1 MIRYD
6 LEEDVTDEVLEQN
19 LQPFLDKISKY
30 IKDNVANDFVAAD
43 IAIAYQTDALYAE
56 PFDVVIGG
64 ALDDLAQT
72 TNSFCNKDEIKK
84 ILEEKHHLKIIN
96 DNPIE
101 LEEIKDKWSPF
112 CLEGMIIM
120 NNEKLIKEKLRV
132 FEKLISSG
140 YNTDKKILDMKIED
154 IILLS
159 NFTRTD
165 LNIAVGIKQ
174 ALLSKSLVSYI
185 CGTDN
190 KN

>member
-1 MIRYD
+1 
-6 LEEDVTDEVLEQN
+6 
-19 LQPFLDKISKY
+19 
-30 IKDNVANDFVAAD
+30 
-43 IAIAYQTDALYAE
+43 
-56 PFDVVIGG
+56 
-64 ALDDLAQT
+64 
-72 TNSFCNKDEIKK
+72 
-84 ILEEKHHLKIIN
+84 
-96 DNPIE
+96 
-101 LEEIKDKWSPF
+101 
-112 CLEGMIIM
+112 M

-154 IILLS
+154 IILSS

>member
-1 MIRYD
+1 
-6 LEEDVTDEVLEQN
+6 
-19 LQPFLDKISKY
+19 
-30 IKDNVANDFVAAD
+30 
-43 IAIAYQTDALYAE
+43 
-56 PFDVVIGG
+56 
-64 ALDDLAQT
+64 
-72 TNSFCNKDEIKK
+72 
-84 ILEEKHHLKIIN
+84 
-96 DNPIE
+96 
-101 LEEIKDKWSPF
+101 
-112 CLEGMIIM
+112 M
-120 NNEKLIKEKLRV
+120 NNEKLLKEKLRV

-165 LNIAVGIKQ
+165 LNITVGIKQ

>member
-1 MIRYD
+1 
-6 LEEDVTDEVLEQN
+6 
-19 LQPFLDKISKY
+19 
-30 IKDNVANDFVAAD
+30 
-43 IAIAYQTDALYAE
+43 
-56 PFDVVIGG
+56 
-64 ALDDLAQT
+64 
-72 TNSFCNKDEIKK
+72 
-84 ILEEKHHLKIIN
+84 
-96 DNPIE
+96 
-101 LEEIKDKWSPF
+101 
-112 CLEGMIIM
+112 M

>member
-1 MIRYD
+1 
-6 LEEDVTDEVLEQN
+6 
-19 LQPFLDKISKY
+19 
-30 IKDNVANDFVAAD
+30 
-43 IAIAYQTDALYAE
+43 
-56 PFDVVIGG
+56 
-64 ALDDLAQT
+64 
-72 TNSFCNKDEIKK
+72 
-84 ILEEKHHLKIIN
+84 
-96 DNPIE
+96 
-101 LEEIKDKWSPF
+101 
-112 CLEGMIIM
+112 M
-120 NNEKLIKEKLRV
+120 NNDKLLKEKLRV

>member
-1 MIRYD
+1 
-6 LEEDVTDEVLEQN
+6 
-19 LQPFLDKISKY
+19 
-30 IKDNVANDFVAAD
+30 
-43 IAIAYQTDALYAE
+43 
-56 PFDVVIGG
+56 
-64 ALDDLAQT
+64 
-72 TNSFCNKDEIKK
+72 
-84 ILEEKHHLKIIN
+84 
-96 DNPIE
+96 
-101 LEEIKDKWSPF
+101 
-112 CLEGMIIM
+112 M

-154 IILLS
+154 IILSS
-159 NFTRTD
+159 NFTRSD

>member
-1 MIRYD
+1 
-6 LEEDVTDEVLEQN
+6 
-19 LQPFLDKISKY
+19 
-30 IKDNVANDFVAAD
+30 
-43 IAIAYQTDALYAE
+43 
-56 PFDVVIGG
+56 
-64 ALDDLAQT
+64 
-72 TNSFCNKDEIKK
+72 
-84 ILEEKHHLKIIN
+84 
-96 DNPIE
+96 
-101 LEEIKDKWSPF
+101 
-112 CLEGMIIM
+112 M
-120 NNEKLIKEKLRV
+120 NNEKLLKEKLRV

-185 CGTDN
+185 CGIDN